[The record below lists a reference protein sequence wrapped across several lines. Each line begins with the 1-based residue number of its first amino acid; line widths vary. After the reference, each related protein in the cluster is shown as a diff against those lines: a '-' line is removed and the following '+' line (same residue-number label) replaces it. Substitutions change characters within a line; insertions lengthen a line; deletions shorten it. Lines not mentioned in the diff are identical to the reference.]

1 MSVEDK
7 VDYNVG
13 IKIVDEDYV
22 QRVIIYLDTG
32 KMVQSH

>member
-7 VDYNVG
+7 VDYNQG

-22 QRVIIYLDTG
+22 QRVINYLETG
-32 KMVQSH
+32 HMVQSH